1 MQIRSSWS
9 SSALSSTEKTVY
21 PHLYAFITAV
31 WVISLVWFGP
41 RLLGLMSNSKDA
53 FTALAIGFFIVFT
66 CIAWLYAVYNFSFVI
81 FALLYRRYAKQYT
94 RDAPLPAHAPAI
106 GVLYTTR
113 NDFVEAAALSCIAQ
127 DYPDYTVYILD
138 DSSEPEFKAR
148 VDAFADE
155 YSGRVQVV
163 RRTDRKGFKA
173 GNINHG
179 LTNVALEPFFA
190 LVDADEILPPEFLR
204 KLVPRL
210 LTDEGLGFIQANHR
224 ANPTDPNPLPNAMNI
239 GVDIHWRWY
248 QPLRNRFG
256 FVMLLGHGALIRR
269 SCWTAVGGFPEL
281 VSEDLAFALR
291 VREHGWR
298 GEFAE
303 DVICFESF
311 PEDLRAFRVRFMKWT
326 RGTCEFLVKELGG
339 LLRARRIPL
348 VEKIDVLL
356 PALGW
361 PLSLFFFVYLLDINL
376 VLMGAYGRSNP
387 VSFSFLGQPLEFS
400 VRTLDQF
407 FNPILGL
414 DFRIMTLFAVL
425 APVLCFGIEFI
436 KQPGR
441 VVRFVSSSMVVN
453 GALGPL
459 SFVGV
464 LLFAATGKAVF
475 HVTADRSERRGAA
488 NNLQANGFQ
497 AGAPQS
503 ELRRLMVS
511 SHPDHWAIQAFE
523 VFCGLFFAVISI
535 GTAQISFLGL
545 AVGYLL
551 QPLLHHLAWE
561 NPLAR
566 RIVHLPFALVI
577 GGFAF
582 TMVAW
587 LRG

>member
-9 SSALSSTEKTVY
+9 ASASKSSEKSVQ
-21 PHLYAFITAV
+21 PHLYAFVT
-31 WVISLVWFGP
+31 VIWLTSIVWFGP
-41 RLLGLMSNSKDA
+41 RLWRLMSHSTDA

-66 CIAWLYAVYNFSFVI
+66 GIAWLYAVYNFSFVI
-81 FALLYRRYAKQYT
+81 FALIYRRYAKQYT
-94 RDAPLPAHAPAI
+94 HDLPLPAYAPAI
-106 GVLYTTR
+106 AMLYTTR
-113 NDFVEAAALSCIAQ
+113 NDFVEEAALSCIAQ

-148 VDAFADE
+148 VDAFAAQHSD
-155 YSGRVQVV
+155 RVRVV
-163 RRTDRKGFKA
+163 RRADRKGFKA

-190 LVDADEILPPEFLR
+190 LIDADEILPPEFLR
-204 KLVPRL
+204 TLVPRL
-210 LTDEGLGFIQANHR
+210 LTDDGLGFIQANHR
-224 ANPTDPNPLPNAMNI
+224 ANPHDPNPLPHAMNI

-269 SCWTAVGGFPEL
+269 ACWTAVGGFPEL

-291 VREHGWR
+291 AREHGWR

-303 DVICFESF
+303 DVICYESF

-376 VLMGAYGRSNP
+376 VLMGLYGSSNP
-387 VSFSFLGQPLEFS
+387 VSFSFLGHPLEFS
-400 VRTLDQF
+400 VRTLDGF
-407 FNPILGL
+407 FSPILGL
-414 DFRIMTLFAVL
+414 DFRIMTVFAVI
-425 APVLCFGIEFI
+425 APVLCFGIEFM
-436 KQPGR
+436 KQPAR
-441 VVRFVSSSMVVN
+441 VIRFVSSSMVVN

-475 HVTADRSERRGAA
+475 HVTADRSERRGAV
-488 NNLQANGFQ
+488 NSFQ
-497 AGAPQS
+497 AGASQS
-503 ELRRLMVS
+503 ALRRLMVS

-582 TMVAW
+582 TMVSW